1 MRYEQ
6 VVKDFV
12 KTLCETAL
20 NLLAGCIGISSGSI
34 RSLLQEA
41 IGGRMNQ
48 KVELKDTGRNRV
60 FW

>member
-1 MRYEQ
+1 
-6 VVKDFV
+6 VKDFV
-12 KTLCETAL
+12 KTLCETAV

-34 RSLLQEA
+34 RSLFQEA

-48 KVELKDTGRNRV
+48 KVELKDIGRNRV